1 MRFLAKKIR
10 PLIYLGLTA
19 ALGFSL
25 NLQAQAPNAPAIL
38 SSAVFHHP
46 VIDTRGM
53 VVTQNAIA
61 TKVGAQILANGGNA
75 VDAAVATGFALAVTL
90 PRAGNIGGGGFMLV
104 YLAETNEAITIDY
117 REKAPAAA
125 HRDVYLDEAGNVIQN
140 DSRFTHR
147 AAGVPG
153 TVAGLHHALI
163 NYGTME
169 WDDVIAPAIELAE
182 AGMIVSMDLAENLA
196 RAKRRLARNPA
207 SAKKFYKGE
216 EGNYQVGEVFQ
227 QPDLAATLTR
237 IATNGPQEFYAG
249 RTAELIVAD
258 MVANNG
264 LVSMDDLNNYHVVER
279 VPVRG
284 TYRGHE
290 VVSMPPPSS
299 GGVHVIQMLN
309 MLEGFD
315 LNAAGFGSAL
325 NIHRMAEVMKYAYAD
340 RSKHLGDP
348 DFYDVPQDW
357 LMDKQYAKDLAANI
371 SDDTATPSKSIL
383 PGEPGAYENPDTT
396 HYSIMDS
403 MGNAVA
409 NTYTLNFSYGSG
421 ITVPGTGMLINNE
434 MDDFSAKPGVP
445 NAYGLLGEDANAIEA
460 HKRPLSSMT
469 PTIVFKQGKPWLV
482 TGSPG
487 GSRIISIVLQQII
500 NAVDFGMNSADA
512 AARPRMHHQWEP
524 DRLQLDPGFSPDSIH
539 LLETMGHDVQ
549 VSARAWGS
557 VQNVAYQDGLFFG
570 GADSRAADAGALGP
584 DGLECLNNAVACRLP

>member
-1 MRFLAKKIR
+1 
-10 PLIYLGLTA
+10 
-19 ALGFSL
+19 
-25 NLQAQAPNAPAIL
+25 
-38 SSAVFHHP
+38 
-46 VIDTRGM
+46 
-53 VVTQNAIA
+53 
-61 TKVGAQILANGGNA
+61 
-75 VDAAVATGFALAVTL
+75 
-90 PRAGNIGGGGFMLV
+90 
-104 YLAETNEAITIDY
+104 
-117 REKAPAAA
+117 
-125 HRDVYLDEAGNVIQN
+125 
-140 DSRFTHR
+140 
-147 AAGVPG
+147 
-153 TVAGLHHALI
+153 
-163 NYGTME
+163 ME

-182 AGMIVSMDLAENLA
+182 AGMIVSTDLAENLA

-207 SAKKFYKGE
+207 SAKKFYKGGQ
-216 EGNYQVGEVFQ
+216 GNYQVGEVFQ

-258 MVANNG
+258 MVANDG
-264 LVSMDDLNNYHVVER
+264 LISMDDLNNYHVVER
-279 VPVRG
+279 DPVRG

-290 VVSMPPPSS
+290 VISMPPPSS
-299 GGVHVIQMLN
+299 GGIHVIQMLN

-315 LNAAGFGSAL
+315 PNAAGYASAL

-357 LMDKQYAKDLAANI
+357 LIDKQYAKDLAANI
-371 SDDTATPSKSIL
+371 NDDTATPSKSIL
-383 PGEPGAYENPDTT
+383 PGEPGAYESPDTT

-421 ITVPGTGMLINNE
+421 ITIPGTGMLINNE

-445 NAYGLLGEDANAIEA
+445 NAYGLLGEEANAIEA

-469 PTIVFKQGKPWLV
+469 PTIVFKEGKPWLV

-487 GSRIISIVLQQII
+487 GSRIISIVLQQIV
-500 NAVDFGMNSADA
+500 NVVDFGMNSADA

-549 VSARAWGS
+549 VSGRAWGS
-557 VQNVAYQDGLFFG
+557 VQNIVSQDGRFFG
-570 GADSRAADAGALGP
+570 GADPRSADAAALGP